1 MRCRACNDILEDN
14 ELTKKDHH
22 GQFLDT
28 CNVCLKS
35 IYKSELFEDDY
46 SVNDTGLL
54 LDDLIP

>member
-35 IYKSELFEDDY
+35 IYKSELFEGDY
-46 SVNDTGLL
+46 SF
-54 LDDLIP
+54 